1 MLPLSERYCT
11 VKEGNLTCNSM
22 GLYISQGIIK
32 AQGVELAA
40 QSQVGEDSEFC
51 FTVPMAV

>member
-40 QSQVGEDSEFC
+40 QSQVGEGSEFC